1 MGFTFSA
8 FFFFVLITR
17 TAHLDYNSGFLV
29 FAISYFPAAV
39 QQDSCLT
46 HSLAS
51 LLLLPA
57 VNLSVSVVIG
67 VLGGVTLVTSWWRF
81 GSVMACVVVVGL
93 VLGFMVASTVL
104 FTPLGRWEET
114 RRPVRPRL
122 NTHTHAHALTHNV
135 PFLCVSRDPPS
146 GDLSVLRH
154 SDLLF
159 WVTFCSIM
167 VTVPLFF
174 VRWPREVPSPTASEP
189 QNLRTSEPDAHWSL
203 FILKL
208 SNKKN
213 CSTTKKILS

>member
-122 NTHTHAHALTHNV
+122 NTHTHTHTHSRTTS
-135 PFLCVSRDPPS
+135 PFCVFLVIRPQ
-146 GDLSVLRH
+146 
-154 SDLLF
+154 
-159 WVTFCSIM
+159 VTSAC
-167 VTVPLFF
+167 
-174 VRWPREVPSPTASEP
+174 
-189 QNLRTSEPDAHWSL
+189 
-203 FILKL
+203 
-208 SNKKN
+208 
-213 CSTTKKILS
+213 